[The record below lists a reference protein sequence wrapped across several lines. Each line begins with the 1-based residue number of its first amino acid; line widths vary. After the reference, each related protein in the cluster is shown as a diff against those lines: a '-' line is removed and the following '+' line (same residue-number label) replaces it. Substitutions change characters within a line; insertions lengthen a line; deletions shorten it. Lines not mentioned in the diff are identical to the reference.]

1 MVRYIFPKYEIKL
14 EIPEDVYFPE
24 EDTFL
29 ILNSIEIIED
39 YRFLLEIGGGS
50 GIISIVL
57 AHRNPKLRCLITDI
71 SLSSVKTIYKNSRL
85 NHLEK
90 QIDAVCMDKMQ
101 ALRQFCPDIIIW
113 NPPYLP
119 SDEDTDSF
127 SFEDKKMLI
136 GGKKGY
142 EEVYELFKY
151 LKQNKIRTSFYTLFS
166 SLAWSKEDLHDIED
180 TGFSVQIIDEINMFF
195 EKLYLVKS
203 ELSDTDA

>member
-1 MVRYIFPKYEIKL
+1 MVRYIFPKYEIEL
-14 EIPEDVYFPE
+14 EIPEEVYFPE
-24 EDTFL
+24 EDTFF

-57 AHRNPKLRCLITDI
+57 AQRNPKLRCLITDI
-71 SLSSVKTIYKNSRL
+71 SLSSAKAISKNSRL
-85 NHLEK
+85 NHLED
-90 QIDAVCMDKMQ
+90 QIDVACMDKMQ
-101 ALRQFCPDIIIW
+101 ALRHLCPDIIVW

-119 SDEDTDSF
+119 SDKETDLF
-127 SFEDKKMLI
+127 SIEDKKMLI

-151 LKQNKIRTSFYTLFS
+151 LKQNKIKTSFYTLFS
-166 SLAWSKEDLHDIED
+166 SLAWSKDELNKMKDK
-180 TGFSVQIIDEINMFF
+180 GFSVQIIDEINMFF

>member
-1 MVRYIFPKYEIKL
+1 MARYIFPKYEIEL

-29 ILNSIEIIED
+29 ILNSIEVIEN

-71 SLSSVKTIYKNSRL
+71 SLSSAKTIYKNSRF

-90 QIDAVCMDKMQ
+90 QIDVVCMDKMQ
-101 ALRQFCPDIIIW
+101 ALRQFCPDIIVW

-119 SDEDTDSF
+119 SDEETDLF
-127 SFEDKKMLI
+127 SIEDKKMLV

-151 LKQNKIRTSFYTLFS
+151 LKQNRIKTSFYTLFS
-166 SLAWSKEDLHDIED
+166 SLAWSKDELHKMEDK
-180 TGFSVQIIDEINMFF
+180 GFSVQIIDEINMFF

-203 ELSDTDA
+203 ELSDADA